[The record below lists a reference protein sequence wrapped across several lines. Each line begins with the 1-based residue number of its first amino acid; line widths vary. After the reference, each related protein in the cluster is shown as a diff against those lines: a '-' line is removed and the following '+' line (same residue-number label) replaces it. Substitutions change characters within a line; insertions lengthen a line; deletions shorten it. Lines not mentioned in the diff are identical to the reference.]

1 MPMYAYRC
9 ARCSAE
15 EEHIERFSD
24 PPKATCDAC
33 GGPLARV
40 LTPAAF
46 HLKGGGWYKD
56 GYGSTRPGSGGGDSG
71 SSGGTSSSSG
81 GGGSSGGD
89 SGSTS
94 SSSGGG
100 GGKGSGA
107 SAE

>member
-9 ARCSAE
+9 SSCGAE

-40 LTPAAF
+40 LTPTAF

-56 GYGSTRPGSGGGDSG
+56 GYGSARPGASSSAGGGDSG
-71 SSGGTSSSSG
+71 GGSGSSTGSSG
-81 GGGSSGGD
+81 GGTSG
-89 SGSTS
+89 
-94 SSSGGG
+94 
-100 GGKGSGA
+100 GSGA
-107 SAE
+107 PAE